1 MTLSPPRSR
10 ARFSVQNGRIVR
22 EPDTIQTRTLL
33 MALGLG
39 LLVLVPLLL
48 NVWGHSEK
56 RRLGYE
62 IARARQELVAG
73 REVRRLLRTEIACE
87 GDLAKVQERAISDMG
102 LLPRSPEATVV
113 VHGAVPAQVSPDA
126 ADPALDI
133 VLARASGRGTARGA
147 QP

>member
-1 MTLSPPRSR
+1 MTIMPPPSR
-10 ARFSVQNGRIVR
+10 ARFRVQNGRIVR

-56 RRLGYE
+56 RRLGYQ
-62 IARARQELVAG
+62 IARSRQELIAA
-73 REVRRLLRTEIACE
+73 REMRRLLRTEIACE
-87 GDLAKVQERAISDMG
+87 SDLTRVQERAISDMG
-102 LLPRSPEATVV
+102 LLPRSPGATVV
-113 VHGAVPAQVSPDA
+113 VHGFLPVPVLPNPAVPD
-126 ADPALDI
+126 LEM
-133 VLARASGRGTARGA
+133 VLARALGTTRGA